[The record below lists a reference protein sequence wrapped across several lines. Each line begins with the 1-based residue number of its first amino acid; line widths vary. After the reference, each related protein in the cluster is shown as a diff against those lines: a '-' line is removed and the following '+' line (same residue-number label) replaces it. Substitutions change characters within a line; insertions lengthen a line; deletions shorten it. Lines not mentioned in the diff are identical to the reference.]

1 MTKKK
6 ETQTTTLKDYLLK
19 HENELVN
26 VEQALEQMK
35 YLTDVLFNTLTRYEG
50 NKEIL
55 TYCYPLYSQ
64 VKQNNNI
71 LNTLLLKA
79 MNNYEI
85 IEEDLYKL
93 ADKEK

>member
-6 ETQTTTLKDYLLK
+6 ETQTTLKDFLLK
-19 HENELVN
+19 HENKLVN

-35 YLTDVLFNTLTRYEG
+35 YLTDVLFNTLIRYED

-55 TYCYPLYSQ
+55 AYCYPLYRQ
-64 VKQNNNI
+64 VKYNNDI
-71 LNTLLLKA
+71 LNELLLKA
-79 MNNYEI
+79 MNNYEV

-93 ADKEK
+93 AKKEK